1 MSKHKKF
8 DIEKISV
15 AEMFIVNA
23 AIDNKSE
30 LLTLEKEAYSFH
42 FEYSFEP
49 AVNSVEKKVR
59 VVFICDISTF
69 TKGNV
74 EININ
79 GKFEIAFI
87 FQVENL
93 EELVDDANDSDFD
106 YDLLLSL
113 NNIAYSTARGIIY
126 TRCQGTILEKL
137 ILPILSS
144 QKLVEM
150 LNENLDK
157 HQAKQ
162 SK

>member
-79 GKFEIAFI
+79 GKFE
-87 FQVENL
+87 
-93 EELVDDANDSDFD
+93 
-106 YDLLLSL
+106 
-113 NNIAYSTARGIIY
+113 
-126 TRCQGTILEKL
+126 KL
-137 ILPILSS
+137 IVMTTNFKIFSIFSLYLTINLKSS
-144 QKLVEM
+144 
-150 LNENLDK
+150 N
-157 HQAKQ
+157 HAKIIFLIINPHYHRRLCQ
-162 SK
+162 TKTPQNC